1 MEQPILELKHIVKTF
16 SGVTALD
23 DVSISIRQGEV
34 RALVGEN
41 GAGKSTLI
49 KVISGAHAPTSGEF
63 WFNGQKITSFNPT
76 ISKSLGI
83 GVIYQELNLMPQLT
97 VAENIFYGRELKKGI
112 LLDKKA
118 MYEQS
123 NKMIHE
129 LGMDIDPNCKIRE
142 LTIAEQQVIEIVKA
156 VSQDLK
162 FLIMDE
168 PTAPLTNTEIEKM
181 FQIIQKLR
189 KRNIS
194 ILYISHRLEE
204 IFQISDTVTVLR
216 DGKHIITMDTAQTD
230 RPMLIRHMV
239 GREVGQDYPQRIS
252 SIGEEILHVENVSTS
267 QIHDC
272 SFALHRGEILGF
284 SGLVGAGR
292 TELAR
297 AIFGADKLQ
306 SGTIAYRNKQVQIHN
321 PRQAIDTGIGLITED
336 RKSQGLLLNKGI
348 SYNITYAS
356 LANVS
361 KKGVIR
367 KTRENAVTD
376 NYIDAMDIKV
386 RSRSQPARTLSGG
399 NQQKVVLGKWL
410 ATDSDIL
417 IFDEPTRGIDVG
429 AKQEIYKLIRD
440 LSENGKTIIMISS
453 EMVELI
459 GMCDRVLV
467 MRNRTIVGELIGSEI
482 TQENILEM
490 AAE

>member
-23 DVSISIRQGEV
+23 DVSLSIRRGEV

-49 KVISGAHAPTSGEF
+49 KVISGAHAPNSGEF
-63 WFNGQKITSFNPT
+63 WFDGKKIEGCTPT
-76 ISKSLGI
+76 MAKNLGI

-97 VAENIFYGRELKKGI
+97 VAENIFFGRELKKGI
-112 LLDKKA
+112 ILDKKL
-118 MYEQS
+118 MYEKCQE
-123 NKMIHE
+123 MIRE
-129 LGMDIDPNCKIRE
+129 LGLDIDPNKKIRE
-142 LTIAEQQVIEIVKA
+142 LTIAEQQVVEIVKA
-156 VSQDLK
+156 VSQDIK

-168 PTAPLTNTEIEKM
+168 PTAPLTNNEIEKM

-189 KRNIS
+189 TRNIS

-204 IFQISDTVTVLR
+204 IFEVSDTVTVLR
-216 DGKHIITMDTAQTD
+216 DGKHIITTETAKTD

-239 GREVGQDYPQRIS
+239 GREIGQDYPPRTA
-252 SIGEEILHVENVSTS
+252 SIGEEILNVKNISTS
-267 QIHDC
+267 RIHDC
-272 SFALHRGEILGF
+272 SFTLHHGEILGF
-284 SGLVGAGR
+284 AGLVGAGR

-297 AIFGADKLQ
+297 ALFGADKLKT
-306 SGTIAYRNKQVQIHN
+306 GTIVYHGKEIQIHS

-348 SYNITYAS
+348 AYNITYAS

-361 KKGVIR
+361 KNGVIN
-367 KTRENAVTD
+367 TSRENTVTD
-376 NYIDAMDIKV
+376 NYIDAMNIKV
-386 RSRSQPARTLSGG
+386 RSRNQPCRTLSGG

-417 IFDEPTRGIDVG
+417 IFDEPTRGIDIG
-429 AKQEIYKLIRD
+429 AKQEIYKLMRE

-467 MRNRTIVGELIGSEI
+467 MRNRTIVGELIGEDI